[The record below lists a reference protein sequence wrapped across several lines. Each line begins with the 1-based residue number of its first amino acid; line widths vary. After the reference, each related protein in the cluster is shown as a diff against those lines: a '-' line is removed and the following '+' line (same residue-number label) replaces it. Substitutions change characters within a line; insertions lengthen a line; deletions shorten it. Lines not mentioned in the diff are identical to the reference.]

1 MMNEQPTQ
9 NLPNANSFEERVL
22 TLLASMDARL
32 QTLEARQP
40 ERTYDTKPI
49 LERILKEVADHG
61 VELKELR
68 AEMQVMRTEFGARFD
83 RLEERQTALEE
94 RQTALEERQ
103 AGIEKEVRHFGRK
116 LDMFNEELLEIRW
129 ALRDFEKRLSTPE
142 AAIA

>member
-22 TLLASMDARL
+22 TMLASMDARL

-40 ERTYDTKPI
+40 ERTYDTKPV

-61 VELKELR
+61 VELKE
-68 AEMQVMRTEFGARFD
+68 MRVEFGARFD
-83 RLEERQTALEE
+83 RLEA

-103 AGIEKEVRHFGRK
+103 AGIEKEVRHYGRK
-116 LDMFNEELLEIRW
+116 LDMFNEEMLEIRW
-129 ALRDFEKRLSTPE
+129 ALRDFEKRLSAPE
-142 AAIA
+142 AALA